1 MKKFLALPLCY
12 HIGLFIAFIMLSK
25 SATGM
30 SLVMIDVLLGLVV
43 TPVFLAVLSIAHA
56 IVHEAKV
63 YDYIYNCLAI
73 LLIIGVLRGV
83 VYFVFQGGDA
93 GMMLS
98 VGTLVI
104 SVGVFTI
111 WDCIFAL
118 TDRMMKKRPKR
129 RK

>member
-12 HIGLFIAFIMLSK
+12 HIGLFIAFIILNK

-30 SLVMIDVLLGLVV
+30 SLVMIDLLLGLIV
-43 TPVFLAVLSIAHA
+43 TPVFLAVLSVAHA

-63 YDYIYNCLAI
+63 YDYIYTCLGV
-73 LLIIGVLRGV
+73 LLVVGVLRGI
-83 VYFVFQGGDA
+83 VYFAFQGGET
-93 GMMLS
+93 GMLLA
-98 VGTLVI
+98 VGTLVV

-118 TDRMMKKRPKR
+118 TDRMMKKRPNR